1 MTSLRSLTRQP
12 TISGYLMDFILYN
25 FKSHEFKQHLEYC
38 MPDGTVNQTRF
49 GDIYW
54 NSSEMNSLTN
64 RPSQHF
70 SFHPGGSQSRQGAV
84 HLIYEFIDVNLE
96 LKKITIPIN
105 IFSYRQSDALPYNV
119 SLYGDYIIIDKR
131 PIYIIDDELER
142 NVCIYYIDKVGN
154 CLSDYL
160 SPIIYRMGSGKT
172 THVIKKSNTRR
183 VKKPN
188 TRRVKKPTRRVT
200 NP

>member
-1 MTSLRSLTRQP
+1 M
-12 TISGYLMDFILYN
+12 YA
-25 FKSHEFKQHLEYC
+25 
-38 MPDGTVNQTRF
+38 DGTVTKRDLETYI
-49 GDIYW
+49 GIIW
-54 NSSEMNSLTN
+54 NEFINKSSIAT
-64 RPSQHF
+64 F

-105 IFSYRQSDALPYNV
+105 IFSYRRSDALPYNV